1 MFIRYTHFGIGHPA
15 MLHRIIKDCL
25 GFESPGN
32 AMDIVSD
39 DNEADMGREEDSDG
53 EGEGD
58 EGCSDDDDG
67 EVSDEEFSDEGNE
80 KDDGWEGGED
90 EDEHE
95 GEDDDLPSF

>member
-15 MLHRIIKDCL
+15 MH
-25 GFESPGN
+25 
-32 AMDIVSD
+32 IVSD

-80 KDDGWEGGED
+80 KDDGKGGKMRMSTKARMMISHLFKFPPIND
-90 EDEHE
+90 CLMS
-95 GEDDDLPSF
+95 DDY

>member
-1 MFIRYTHFGIGHPA
+1 MRYTHFGIGHPA
-15 MLHRIIKDCL
+15 MLRGIIRDCL

-39 DNEADMGREEDSDG
+39 NDEADMGLEEDSDG

-67 EVSDEEFSDEGNE
+67 EVSDEEIGDEGNE

-90 EDEHE
+90 EDEQE